1 MSLSRTNFIL
11 SNVNALLGSTATAL
25 EAKNKGANPSDIAVD
40 FGLNVM
46 NGAVRNEIAYD
57 MRKTTGSNVGFL
69 INNMAGYGNEAAN
82 SKGMMGL
89 MGASI
94 MTAMM
99 RPWGGFGGCCC
110 TGGFMSGGFMGG
122 SIFGGGF
129 GPPGLPPGGFHGY
142 MKESFFPSAEANFF
156 FKTGRPF

>member
-57 MRKTTGSNVGFL
+57 MRKTTGSNLGFL

-89 MGASI
+89 MGAFNNDCYDEALGWFWRLLLYRRFHERRFYGRFDI
-94 MTAMM
+94 WAGALAL
-99 RPWGGFGGCCC
+99 RGFLREDF
-110 TGGFMSGGFMGG
+110 TG
-122 SIFGGGF
+122 I
-129 GPPGLPPGGFHGY
+129 
-142 MKESFFPSAEANFF
+142 
-156 FKTGRPF
+156 